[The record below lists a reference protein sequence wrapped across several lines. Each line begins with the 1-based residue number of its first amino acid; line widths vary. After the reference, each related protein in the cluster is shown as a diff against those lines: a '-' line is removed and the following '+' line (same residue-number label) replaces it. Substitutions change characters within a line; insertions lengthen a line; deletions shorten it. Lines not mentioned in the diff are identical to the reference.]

1 MALKIGTGLA
11 SQDWSYLA
19 CKSMMLSG
27 QVLFFSHS
35 HVDFL
40 PILEELAT
48 SGCKD
53 DVVGPIIRGE
63 KNCGLWV
70 DRARMG
76 QAWATNN
83 LG

>member
-1 MALKIGTGLA
+1 MFL
-11 SQDWSYLA
+11 
-19 CKSMMLSG
+19 G
-27 QVLFFSHS
+27 QAFFSHG
-35 HVDFL
+35 HVDFF

-48 SGCKD
+48 KGCKD

-63 KNCGLWV
+63 TNCGLWV
-70 DRARMG
+70 DRAGMG